1 MTSAA
6 RTLNLTAAAS
16 LVGLIFFS
24 LAWELWLAP
33 LRPGGSMLAL
43 KSLPLVAAVFGILRG
58 RRYTHQ
64 WASMLA
70 LAYVAEG
77 IVRAM
82 SDRGPSQQLA
92 AVEIVL
98 ASVLFLACVF
108 YARQTAGGNP
118 GGTQAS
124 MRSKK

>member
-1 MTSAA
+1 MIPTV
-6 RTLNLTAAAS
+6 RMLNLTAAAS
-16 LVGLIFFS
+16 LVALIFFS

-43 KSLPLVAAVFGILRG
+43 KPLPLMAAVFGILRG

-64 WASMLA
+64 WTSMLA

-92 AVEIVL
+92 AAEIVL
-98 ASVLFLACVF
+98 ASVLFFSCVF
-108 YARQTAGGNP
+108 YARLTTGGSRR
-118 GGTQAS
+118 GRRAS
-124 MRSKK
+124 MRSKT

>member
-1 MTSAA
+1 MIPTV
-6 RTLNLTAAAS
+6 RMLNLTAAAS
-16 LVGLIFFS
+16 LVALIFFS

-43 KSLPLVAAVFGILRG
+43 KPLPLMAAVFGILRG

-64 WASMLA
+64 WTSMLA

-98 ASVLFLACVF
+98 ASVLFFSCVF
-108 YARQTAGGNP
+108 YARLTTGGSP
-118 GGTQAS
+118 RGRRAS
-124 MRSKK
+124 MRSKT

>member
-1 MTSAA
+1 MISTV

-16 LVGLIFFS
+16 LVALIFFS

-43 KSLPLVAAVFGILRG
+43 KSLPLAAAVFGILRG

-64 WASMLA
+64 WTSMLA

-77 IVRAM
+77 IVRVM

-98 ASVLFLACVF
+98 ASVLFFSCVF
-108 YARQTAGGNP
+108 YARLT
-118 GGTQAS
+118 
-124 MRSKK
+124 RSKT